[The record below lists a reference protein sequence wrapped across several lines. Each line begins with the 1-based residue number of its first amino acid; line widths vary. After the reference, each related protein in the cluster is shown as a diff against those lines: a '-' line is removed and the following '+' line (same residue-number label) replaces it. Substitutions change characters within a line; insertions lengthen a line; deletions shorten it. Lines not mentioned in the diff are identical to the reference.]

1 MSERNNRTTWQ
12 QAYHLRAHEAG
23 PNGLLRADVLCDY
36 LQDAAA
42 NHASVLHLGAE
53 QLEGDGLTWVL
64 ARMVMEVDQYPR
76 WPGALRVET
85 WPSGRQGIF
94 ATRDFV
100 VSSGQDVLARATTA
114 WFLIDIRRR
123 KPARL
128 PERVTSIDLPERP
141 RALEDDFGR
150 VPRIATGTEPV
161 STRVAGFSEV
171 DMNRH
176 VNHVRYLA
184 WATDSMPAA
193 WLTEHSVRR
202 LEMQF
207 KNEAL
212 AEQQIA
218 ILNAPAAGTD
228 SGWLYEIQTA
238 EGALVAQAR
247 IDWRKTTAK

>member
-1 MSERNNRTTWQ
+1 MTERNNRTTWRQ
-12 QAYHLRAHEAG
+12 VYHVRAHEAG
-23 PNGLLRADVLCDY
+23 PGGQLRADVLCDY

-42 NHASVLHLGAE
+42 NHADALQLGAD
-53 QLEGDGLTWVL
+53 QLEGDGLAWVL
-64 ARMVMEVDQYPR
+64 ARLVVEVDRYPS
-76 WPGALRVET
+76 WPGSVGVET

-100 VSSGQDVLARATTA
+100 VTSGKTVLARATTA

-128 PERVTSIDLPERP
+128 PERVTSLELPDRA

-150 VPRIATGTEPV
+150 VPRIQAETDPAL
-161 STRVAGFSEV
+161 TRVAGFSEM

-184 WATDSMPAA
+184 WAADSMPSA
-193 WLTEHSVRR
+193 WLARHSVRR

-207 KNEAL
+207 KSEAL
-212 AEQQIA
+212 AGQQVA
-218 ILNAPAAGTD
+218 ILNAPVPGTD
-228 SGWLYEIQTA
+228 SGWLYEIQTD

-247 IDWRKTTAK
+247 IDWRKTAG

>member
-1 MSERNNRTTWQ
+1 MSEGNNRTTWKQ
-12 QAYHLRAHEAG
+12 DYQARAHEAG
-23 PNGLLRADVLCDY
+23 PDGHLRADVLCDY

-42 NHASVLHLGAE
+42 NHADALHLGTERLAA
-53 QLEGDGLTWVL
+53 DGLAWVL
-64 ARMVMEVDQYPR
+64 ARLVVEVDRYPR
-76 WPGALRVET
+76 WPATVQVET

-94 ATRDFV
+94 ATRDFRV
-100 VSSGQDVLARATTA
+100 MSGGEMLARATTA

-128 PERVTSIDLPERP
+128 PDQVTSLALPERP

-150 VPRIATGTEPV
+150 VPRIPSGTEPV
-161 STRVAGFSEV
+161 SSRAAGFSEM

-184 WATDSMPAA
+184 WSADSMPAD
-193 WLTEHSVRR
+193 WLAEHSLRR

-207 KNEAL
+207 KSEAL
-212 AEQQIA
+212 AGEHIS
-218 ILNAPAAGTD
+218 ILNAPAQGTD
-228 SGWLYEIQTA
+228 LGWLYEIQTA

-247 IDWRKTTAK
+247 IDWRKAGA